1 MVTECDTPD
10 DIRDFQPHHTKD
22 ASKPGSIWNDM
33 DKEEL
38 SLSRDDAS
46 LLCFLLQG
54 TERNGMVTT
63 PGPALVVVLWES
75 SVHHSHHSTADISL
89 QLVKYTCNEKQ
100 EQSERW
106 SPEKTNDWMQA
117 QPKKGH
123 CLKSTMLPSAPT
135 TQPAVWCF
143 ACGLYGDPFYATPA
157 PDTPVPSTRI
167 YTHDTGHIPFPYDP
181 SCFQIFPLAVLSF
194 NLFAYSS
201 GSSIPLR

>member
-1 MVTECDTPD
+1 MEWL
-10 DIRDFQPHHTKD
+10 RLL
-22 ASKPGSIWNDM
+22 DM
-33 DKEEL
+33 L
-38 SLSRDDAS
+38 WLLCCGNQVFIIAITRLPTSRFSLSSTHA
-46 LLCFLLQG
+46 
-54 TERNGMVTT
+54 TRNKSRVSDGVPQRQMI
-63 PGPALVVVLWES
+63 GLK
-75 SVHHSHHSTADISL
+75 HN
-89 QLVKYTCNEKQ
+89 Q
-100 EQSERW
+100 
-106 SPEKTNDWMQA
+106 
-117 QPKKGH
+117 KKGH